1 MDFLFFTLC
10 TAVLVALAFAGSSST
25 RVVSGIGLI
34 VLGAVAMGEGVQV
47 TYYLAD
53 NGSVVNVTHSLAGD
67 SHSVLLPITYVFGG
81 IAVLVSSMGEIR
93 RGGGGSGGF
102 VFAD

>member
-1 MDFLFFTLC
+1 MDFLFFSLC

-34 VLGAVAMGEGVQV
+34 VLGAVAMGEGVQL
-47 TYYLAD
+47 TYYFAD
-53 NGSVVNVTHSLAGD
+53 NGSVVNITHSLAGD

-81 IAVLVSSMGEIR
+81 IAVLVSSIR
-93 RGGGGSGGF
+93 GGGGGSGGF

>member
-1 MDFLFFTLC
+1 MDFLFFILC
-10 TAVLVALAFAGSSST
+10 TAVLVALAFAGSSSA

-34 VLGAVAMGEGVQV
+34 VLGAVAIGEDVQM

-67 SHSVLLPITYVFGG
+67 SRFILLPVAYVFGG
-81 IAVLVSSMGEIR
+81 IAVLVSAVGGISL
-93 RGGGGSGGF
+93 GGGGSGGF
-102 VFAD
+102 RFAD